1 MNIKYP
7 TISYDSNN
15 YIFVSF
21 YKDNK
26 RYRISNG
33 EKIGIDLKP
42 NSFPLEK
49 RNEMGKI
56 LASEVYKFLQSQKPL
71 IKRKKT
77 AIDDKNDLDYLHLA
91 LQKKLNSNLSS
102 KYLSTLEFI
111 YHKICDYSIEGKL
124 DKEIIKEF
132 LNSYSN
138 TTSYNTIRVHLSAL
152 ISEAMD
158 LGLKHNPMQRIKRK
172 RQEEKL
178 HKPFKNIKEILEE
191 IKDFNTNLYL
201 CCLLTY
207 GCLLRPHREIRE
219 LRWGDF
225 SDSLSHIY
233 LSGKRNKS
241 KKNRI
246 VPVPKFIARELIPHR
261 QDLNIFSNRDKPFN
275 ISYFK
280 TIWYKYKTQ
289 SNLIKEN
296 QTLYSFRHSGA
307 TDIYKRTGSVRK
319 LQAALGH
326 SSLEISLI
334 YLRNLEV
341 CELKE
346 EDMPSIY

>member
-7 TISYDSNN
+7 TISYDINN
-15 YIFVSF
+15 YVFVSF

-33 EKIGIDLKP
+33 DKIGIDLKP
-42 NSFPLEK
+42 NSFPIEK

-56 LASEVYKFLQSQKPL
+56 LASEVYKFLQSHKPL
-71 IKRKKT
+71 ISRNKLE
-77 AIDDKNDLDYLHLA
+77 IDDKNDLDYLYLA
-91 LQKKLNSNLSS
+91 LQKKLNSNLST

-111 YHKICDYSIEGKL
+111 YQKICEYSSEGQL
-124 DKEIIKEF
+124 DKHIIKQF

-138 TTSYNTIRVHLSAL
+138 PTSYNTIRVHLSAL
-152 ISEAMD
+152 ISEAME
-158 LGLKHNPMQRIKRK
+158 LGLKHNPMQHIKRR

-178 HKPFKNIKEILEE
+178 HKPFNNLKDVLDDIKL
-191 IKDFNTNLYL
+191 FNTNLYI
-201 CCLLTY
+201 CCLITY

-219 LRWGDF
+219 LKWMDF
-225 SDSLSHIY
+225 SDDLGYIY
-233 LSGKRNKS
+233 LSGNRNKS

-246 VPVPKFIARELIPHR
+246 VPVPDFIIKEIKPNRR
-261 QDLNIFSNRDKPFN
+261 DLNIFSNKEEPYN
-275 ISYFK
+275 ESYFK
-280 TIWYKYKTQ
+280 SLWSNYKKQ
-289 SNLIKEN
+289 SACIEKN

-307 TDIYKRTGSVRK
+307 INIFKRTGSLRK

-334 YLRNLEV
+334 YLRNLEL
-341 CELKE
+341 CQLKK
-346 EDMPSIY
+346 EDMPEI

>member
-49 RNEMGKI
+49 RNEMGQI

-71 IKRKKT
+71 ISRKRVQ
-77 AIDDKNDLDYLHLA
+77 IDDKNDLEYLHLA
-91 LQKKLNSNLSS
+91 LQKKLTSNLSTR
-102 KYLSTLEFI
+102 YLSTLEFI

-172 RQEEKL
+172 RQ
-178 HKPFKNIKEILEE
+178 
-191 IKDFNTNLYL
+191 
-201 CCLLTY
+201 
-207 GCLLRPHREIRE
+207 
-219 LRWGDF
+219 
-225 SDSLSHIY
+225 
-233 LSGKRNKS
+233 
-241 KKNRI
+241 
-246 VPVPKFIARELIPHR
+246 
-261 QDLNIFSNRDKPFN
+261 
-275 ISYFK
+275 
-280 TIWYKYKTQ
+280 
-289 SNLIKEN
+289 
-296 QTLYSFRHSGA
+296 
-307 TDIYKRTGSVRK
+307 
-319 LQAALGH
+319 
-326 SSLEISLI
+326 
-334 YLRNLEV
+334 
-341 CELKE
+341 
-346 EDMPSIY
+346 